1 MITKFWFVFAIAG
14 STTVWGG
21 SPELPSSKGNWRQG
35 AEHNEA
41 AVLDYLLPVVYS
53 SGKAVRIY
61 YRGACR
67 AGAQDPVPFPAV
79 KAQSPSKDK
88 TGLAAVREIFQN
100 EKNVIVTEEPAGII
114 RIRIGEVPT
123 AILQTK
129 LSSLTLDRLQQYNP
143 RDAIAALENTR
154 EMEMATRSLGMAEPV
169 KLAGTV
175 AEPQENLPHLPAVI
189 KDVTVEQALD
199 LVAKT
204 WAGEGIVIYGV
215 CGDPVNKAGQKP
227 FLIDYHGAIVPKDER

>member
-1 MITKFWFVFAIAG
+1 MKRELWFAAIMILNLGCVDKSSAQTSDA
-14 STTVWGG
+14 TTREV
-21 SPELPSSKGNWRQG
+21 SKRNL
-35 AEHNEA
+35 ET
-41 AVLDYLLPVVYS
+41 VLKCLEPVIS
-53 SGKAVRIY
+53 SGKAIRLY
-61 YRGACR
+61 YRAACHPTTDFAR
-67 AGAQDPVPFPAV
+67 DDPVPFPSTRVHPAP
-79 KAQSPSKDK
+79 QGK
-88 TGLAAVREIFQN
+88 TELDREIFQN

-114 RIRIGEVPT
+114 RIRIGKVPT